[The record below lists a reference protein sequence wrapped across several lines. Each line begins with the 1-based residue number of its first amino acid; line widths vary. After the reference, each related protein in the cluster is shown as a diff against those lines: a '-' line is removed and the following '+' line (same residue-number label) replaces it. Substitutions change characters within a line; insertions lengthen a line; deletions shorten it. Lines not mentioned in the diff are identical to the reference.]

1 MTLFRGRIKQING
14 EQFVEVIQPPEDGI
28 LNARALVPLGAV
40 PADPKALQNFHFVD
54 GKAYPAQGQ
63 VTGLAVNAAKSV
75 PAACEPTEP
84 WAWQREALDRWDKA
98 GKKGIIEAVTG
109 SGKTFLAMEAWRQ
122 VTERHRDTYTL
133 VVVPSVTLQEQ
144 WFARLQ
150 KRFPGQRIARLGNG
164 HNQSFANGKICVA
177 IVNSVVGVGR
187 AEDDAKLH
195 SLFDHCR
202 RSADNRSFLIADE
215 CHHDI
220 DAEVFQRVRTLI
232 RFDHVLAL
240 SATVG
245 ERFDVEGLGKIV
257 YSYTFADA
265 VKRGDLP
272 PLTLLN
278 VRCSLDADEERRY
291 DEFTKNIRD
300 QAAFLSR
307 LFPELEADGFEDSFW
322 ATLKRLD
329 RGEGP
334 DGHPAIRKLMVLFFK
349 RSSLLYQA
357 REKQSAAQTLLRTL
371 LDSGRKKLIVFFE
384 RIQTAENG
392 IAGVELETAE
402 GLRRDIA
409 SSTLWTGIL
418 HSEVPGNDRQGVLD
432 RFRAAECGVLFA
444 CRMLDE
450 GFDVPDVD
458 GAVLVA
464 STKSKRQRI
473 QRVGRVL
480 RRGDGKKQPVVI
492 TLMCARTTD
501 EFVATDDRS
510 LFGQTTTIVTGYVGG
525 ASDWLRKNP
534 RRG

>member
-1 MTLFRGRIKQING
+1 
-14 EQFVEVIQPPEDGI
+14 
-28 LNARALVPLGAV
+28 
-40 PADPKALQNFHFVD
+40 
-54 GKAYPAQGQ
+54 
-63 VTGLAVNAAKSV
+63 
-75 PAACEPTEP
+75 
-84 WAWQREALDRWDKA
+84 
-98 GKKGIIEAVTG
+98 
-109 SGKTFLAMEAWRQ
+109 
-122 VTERHRDTYTL
+122 
-133 VVVPSVTLQEQ
+133 
-144 WFARLQ
+144 
-150 KRFPGQRIARLGNG
+150 
-164 HNQSFANGKICVA
+164 
-177 IVNSVVGVGR
+177 
-187 AEDDAKLH
+187 
-195 SLFDHCR
+195 
-202 RSADNRSFLIADE
+202 
-215 CHHDI
+215 
-220 DAEVFQRVRTLI
+220 
-232 RFDHVLAL
+232 
-240 SATVG
+240 
-245 ERFDVEGLGKIV
+245 
-257 YSYTFADA
+257 
-265 VKRGDLP
+265 
-272 PLTLLN
+272 
-278 VRCSLDADEERRY
+278 
-291 DEFTKNIRD
+291 
-300 QAAFLSR
+300 
-307 LFPELEADGFEDSFW
+307 
-322 ATLKRLD
+322 
-329 RGEGP
+329 
-334 DGHPAIRKLMVLFFK
+334 MVLFFK